1 MKTTI
6 TRTLINNRAAALALA
21 AVLMMTLVPAALLA
35 QTPPAQPAQTAPTTG
50 LAQTTP
56 AKTTTKLAVSDKVLV
71 DAGDTKLY
79 VEIRGQKKIA
89 PVVLILHEGPGN
101 AVGILAFEAYPGV
114 ELEKNYIVAYLH
126 QRGVLRSP
134 AVPAALQTLANH
146 VRDIDSVVEY
156 LKKRFG
162 KEQISIVGHSWGG
175 VLGYL
180 YVTQHGAKINKL
192 VAVTA
197 PFNMAASQF
206 ASYEMTLQW
215 ARDANEQPTVDAL
228 VRLGPPPYRTSQ
240 EQLQKTL
247 LAADAYGGIAKN
259 LDMAKVLAAG
269 GFTDYDPRWGDVQT
283 EINDAMHAET
293 QKINVENDV
302 ARVTTPLLL
311 IGARNDAEVPYFS
324 LKSGFDKWGGRK
336 EFVVFDRSN
345 HIPFLDEPERFITEI
360 TRFLG
365 K

>member
-1 MKTTI
+1 VKTTREGML
-6 TRTLINNRAAALALA
+6 TRGLAAQLAMAAALI
-21 AVLMMTLVPAALLA
+21 MTIFPSAPGA
-35 QTPPAQPAQTAPTTG
+35 QTPAQPAQTAPTT
-50 LAQTTP
+50 A
-56 AKTTTKLAVSDKVLV
+56 AKNLAVSDKVFV
-71 DAGDTKLY
+71 DSGDTKLY
-79 VEIRGQKKIA
+79 VEIRGQKKTA
-89 PVVLILHEGPGN
+89 PVVLVLHEGPGN
-101 AVGILAFEAYPGV
+101 AIGILAFEAYPGA

-134 AVPAALQTLANH
+134 AVPAAAQTLANH

-175 VLGYL
+175 MLGYL

-197 PFNMAASQF
+197 PFNTAASQF

-215 ARDANEQPTVDAL
+215 ARDANEQPAIDAL

-240 EQLQKTL
+240 ELLQKTL
-247 LAADAYGGIAKN
+247 LSADAYGGIAKN

-269 GFTDYDPRWGDVQT
+269 GFAEYDPRWGDIQT
-283 EINDAMHAET
+283 EIGDAMHAET
-293 QKINVENDV
+293 QKINVEDEV

-311 IGARNDAEVPYFS
+311 IGARSDAEVPYFS
-324 LKSGFDKWGGRK
+324 LKTGFDKWGGKK
-336 EFVVFDRSN
+336 EFLVFERSN
-345 HIPFLDEPERFITEI
+345 HIVFLDEPERFVTEV

>member
-6 TRTLINNRAAALALA
+6 TWTLFNRRAGVLVWA
-21 AVLMMTLVPAALLA
+21 AVLIMTLAPAALPA
-35 QTPPAQPAQTAPTTG
+35 QTPPPPAAQSEAVTAKPAVN
-50 LAQTTP
+50 
-56 AKTTTKLAVSDKVLV
+56 LAVSDKVFV
-71 DAGDTKLY
+71 DSGDTKLY
-79 VEIRGQKKIA
+79 VEIRGQKKAA
-89 PVVLILHEGPGN
+89 PVLLVLHEGPGN

-134 AVPAALQTLANH
+134 AVPAASQTVANH
-146 VRDIDSVVEY
+146 IRDVDSVVEY
-156 LKKRFG
+156 LRKRFG
-162 KEQISIVGHSWGG
+162 KERVSIVGHSWGG

-180 YVTQHGAKINKL
+180 YVLQHGAKVDKL
-192 VAVTA
+192 VAATA
-197 PFNMAASQF
+197 PFNVAASQF

-215 ARDANEQPTVDAL
+215 ARDANDQPAVDAL

-240 EQLQKTL
+240 ELLQKTL
-247 LAADAYGGIAKN
+247 LSADAYGGIAKN
-259 LDMAKVLAAG
+259 LDMAKALAAG
-269 GFTDYDPRWGDVQT
+269 GFAEYDPRWGDVQT

-311 IGARNDAEVPYFS
+311 IGARNDAQVPYFS
-324 LKSGFDKWGGRK
+324 LKSGFDKWGGK
-336 EFVVFDRSN
+336 KDLIVFERSN
-345 HIPFLDEPERFITEI
+345 HIVFLDEPERFVTEI

>member
-1 MKTTI
+1 LKKTI
-6 TRTLINNRAAALALA
+6 AWTLIQSRSAQLAVTATLIAAIAY
-21 AVLMMTLVPAALLA
+21 AVSTA
-35 QTPPAQPAQTAPTTG
+35 QTPPTAQTAPTT
-50 LAQTTP
+50 
-56 AKTTTKLAVSDKVLV
+56 TTKNLAVSDKVFV

-79 VEIRGQKKIA
+79 VEIRGQKKAA
-89 PVVLILHEGPGN
+89 PVVLVLHEGPGN
-101 AVGILAFEAYPGV
+101 AVGILALEAYPGA
-114 ELEKNYIVAYLH
+114 ELEKSYIVAYLH

-134 AVPAALQTLANH
+134 AVPAASQTLANH

-197 PFNMAASQF
+197 PFNMATSQF

-215 ARDANEQPTVDAL
+215 AHDENNQPVIDAL
-228 VRLGPPPYRTSQ
+228 VRLGPPPYGTSQ
-240 EQLQKTL
+240 ELLQKTL
-247 LAADAYGGIAKN
+247 LSADAYGGIAKN

-269 GFTDYDPRWGDVQT
+269 GFTEYDPRWGDVQT
-283 EINDAMHAET
+283 EINDAMHAEI

-311 IGARNDAEVPYFS
+311 IGARNDAQVPYFS
-324 LKSGFDKWGGRK
+324 LKSGFDKWGGKK
-336 EFVVFDRSN
+336 EFIVFDRSN
-345 HIPFLDEPERFITEI
+345 HVPFLDEPERFVTEV